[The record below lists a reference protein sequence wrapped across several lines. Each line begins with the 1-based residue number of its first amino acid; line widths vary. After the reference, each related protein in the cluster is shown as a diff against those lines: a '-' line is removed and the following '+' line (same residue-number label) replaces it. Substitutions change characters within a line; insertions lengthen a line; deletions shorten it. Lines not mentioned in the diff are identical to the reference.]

1 MLTPL
6 SAFQTRLADI
16 METLAKAAVVEI
28 SKLVELECKI
38 LLSEVTRGQHEIDFL
53 RKRLQLMEKHMSTN
67 NTALL
72 TSVQEHSSRAEN
84 HSSRAENH
92 SSRAENHSSRSE
104 IHSSRS
110 EDHSSRA
117 ENHSSRAENHSSRSE
132 TNSSRSETNSS
143 RSETNS
149 SRSENHCS
157 RTENHSS
164 RSENQRSRSENHSP
178 RSEEY
183 SPRSENPSSR
193 AEDHSSRSENHS
205 SRAEDHSSR
214 SENHSSRA
222 EDHSSRA
229 EDHSSRSETNSSR
242 SENHSSRTENQPCI
256 KRESELE
263 EFGGGDAAL
272 VDTPVTTEQDHTDTR
287 EKQYDCCLQQHHG
300 EKQTTEVKIKQEG
313 FWDAELGGE
322 KARDGVHSTEEIS
335 TRHLSD
341 ESADR
346 RTFSA
351 HPQDRSFFENNL
363 HDPEGCV
370 LKVHSSSETESTHTY
385 LLPKP
390 VRRRTAS
397 RFKEEKRFACPLC
410 AKCFKCFSQLEIHKR
425 SHTGEKP
432 YRCTLCGKRYAQKGH
447 LYTHQRTHTGEKP
460 YRCMHCG
467 KAFIQKCSLDMHQRT
482 HTGEKPFICVKCG
495 KGFTKKF
502 NLNKHLAVHSDVTSG
517 FSDLN
522 VRTVNGP
529 GLCSSSID
537 H

>member
-1 MLTPL
+1 
-6 SAFQTRLADI
+6 

-53 RKRLQLMEKHMSTN
+53 RKRLQLMEKHT
-67 NTALL
+67 
-72 TSVQEHSSRAEN
+72 
-84 HSSRAENH
+84 
-92 SSRAENHSSRSE
+92 
-104 IHSSRS
+104 
-110 EDHSSRA
+110 
-117 ENHSSRAENHSSRSE
+117 
-132 TNSSRSETNSS
+132 
-143 RSETNS
+143 
-149 SRSENHCS
+149 
-157 RTENHSS
+157 
-164 RSENQRSRSENHSP
+164 
-178 RSEEY
+178 
-183 SPRSENPSSR
+183 
-193 AEDHSSRSENHS
+193 
-205 SRAEDHSSR
+205 
-214 SENHSSRA
+214 
-222 EDHSSRA
+222 
-229 EDHSSRSETNSSR
+229 
-242 SENHSSRTENQPCI
+242 
-256 KRESELE
+256 ESELE
-263 EFGGGDAAL
+263 EFSGGDAAL
-272 VDTPVTTEQDHTDTR
+272 VDTPVTTEQDH
-287 EKQYDCCLQQHHG
+287 QHHR

-313 FWDAELGGE
+313 FWDAGLGGE
-322 KARDGVHSTEEIS
+322 KTRDGVHSTEEIH

-363 HDPEGCV
+363 YGPEGSV

-390 VRRRTAS
+390 VRRRAAS

-432 YRCTLCGKRYAQKGH
+432 YRCTLCGKKYAQKGH

-529 GLCSSSID
+529 GLRSSSID

>member
-1 MLTPL
+1 
-6 SAFQTRLADI
+6 

-72 TSVQEHSSRAEN
+72 TSVQEHSSRSEN
-84 HSSRAENH
+84 QSSRAENH

-104 IHSSRS
+104 NQSSRSENHSSRSENQSSRSENHSSRSENHSSRSENHSSRSENHSSRSEDHSPRTEVHSPRTENHSSRS
-110 EDHSSRA
+110 EDHSSR
-117 ENHSSRAENHSSRSE
+117 
-132 TNSSRSETNSS
+132 
-143 RSETNS
+143 
-149 SRSENHCS
+149 
-157 RTENHSS
+157 TEV
-164 RSENQRSRSENHSP
+164 HSP
-178 RSEEY
+178 R
-183 SPRSENPSSR
+183 R
-193 AEDHSSRSENHS
+193 
-205 SRAEDHSSR
+205 
-214 SENHSSRA
+214 
-222 EDHSSRA
+222 
-229 EDHSSRSETNSSR
+229 
-242 SENHSSRTENQPCI
+242 ENHSSRTENQPRI

-272 VDTPVTTEQDHTDTR
+272 VDTPVTTEQDH
-287 EKQYDCCLQQHHG
+287 QHHG

-335 TRHLSD
+335 TRHLND

-363 HDPEGCV
+363 HVPEGSV

-529 GLCSSSID
+529 GLRSSSID